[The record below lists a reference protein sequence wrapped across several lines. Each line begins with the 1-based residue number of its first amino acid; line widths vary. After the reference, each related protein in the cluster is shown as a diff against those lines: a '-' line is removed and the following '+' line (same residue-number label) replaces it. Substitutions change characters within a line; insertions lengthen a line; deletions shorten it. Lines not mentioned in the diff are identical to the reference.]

1 MNLRGLANGL
11 TRTVNPNRV
20 VHWMRGVGVG
30 QDPETGERFPVFDTV
45 IFQANIQAVSS
56 SELQL
61 ISAMNMEGYHR
72 AVYINGSSIGPVRDE
87 IRPGDVFKFGGRTWK
102 VTQVPEDWDE
112 NGWSKVI
119 VTMQQGTGAGTE
131 GERYGPRC

>member
-20 VHWMRGVGVG
+20 VQWMRGVGVK
-30 QDPETGERFPVFDTV
+30 QDSETGERSPVFDTV
-45 IFQANIQAVSS
+45 IFQANIQAVPSD
-56 SELQL
+56 ELQL

-87 IRPGDVFKFGGRTWK
+87 MRPGDVFKFGGRAWK

-119 VTMQQGTGAGTE
+119 VTMQQDAGAGTA
-131 GERYGPRC
+131 G